1 MNRARSSLPY
11 ATLALGLSPAV
22 HACATCFG
30 RSDSAMA
37 EGLNMGILFLL
48 GIILALLAAFA
59 SFFIFLARRASAVN
73 RQASAPA
80 TRSPHPA

>member
-1 MNRARSSLPY
+1 MRHALSSLAAVP
-11 ATLALGLSPAV
+11 LALGLSPAV

-59 SFFIFLARRASAVN
+59 SFFVFLARRASAVN
-73 RQASAPA
+73 RQAPAPA